1 MLRVTEGSFGT
12 EGTITLND
20 GNSSINVDSN
30 KTASYKAEHVFQ
42 IKTDPI
48 EKLAFDFTTF
58 IIALVISAGI
68 LAAVLW
74 FAMGIDGALIGSVA
88 GLIIAIIKRNKKT
101 LFYAT
106 KMTFADGNYVVVEHD
121 RGEMRPFVRA
131 TEEAGQKEKESQED

>member
-20 GNSSINVDSN
+20 GNSSINVVSN

-88 GLIIAIIKRNKKT
+88 GLIVAIIKRNKKT

-131 TEEAGQKEKESQED
+131 TEDAGQNEKESQED

>member
-20 GNSSINVDSN
+20 GNSSINVVSN
-30 KTASYKAEHVFQ
+30 KAASYKAEHVFQ

-68 LAAVLW
+68 LAGVLW
-74 FAMGIDGALIGSVA
+74 FAMGMDGALIGSVA
-88 GLIIAIIKRNKKT
+88 GLIVAIIKRNKKT

-131 TEEAGQKEKESQED
+131 TEDAGQNEKESQED